1 MNNDSNK
8 SFFEDGLS
16 IDETKISMLMI
27 TYLICFIVTLVFFV
41 KTGDGEGLKTIFF
54 ANIGAV
60 TGVNITSSI
69 SKTFN
74 AVSNNKDNNSSKG

>member
-1 MNNDSNK
+1 MKNDEHK

-41 KTGDGEGLKTIFF
+41 KTQDGEGLKTLFF
-54 ANIGAV
+54 SNIGAV
-60 TGVNITSSI
+60 TGVNVTTSI
-69 SKTFN
+69 SQAF
-74 AVSNNKDNNSSKG
+74 NNKLSKNDDTSSKG